1 MRERPCYGAPIFP
14 FIPPPA
20 YRPQLPL
27 LSCYHAPPPSSCDLS
42 LNPSS
47 CCCRRRTPDTRLPLF
62 RPSLS
67 PSVFVS
73 SIAMSRSPMRRWTDG
88 RRIVRCRPIDYTQTS
103 NRRRH
108 NGPSLPH
115 FIFVSRF
122 MFPFCYFVVRQ
133 FCVGAPAADG
143 GLIFFRLGLGV
154 AICQCRSRSSR
165 CRRRHHRIFPQGDS
179 AR

>member
-1 MRERPCYGAPIFP
+1 MLWCPHFPIHT
-14 FIPPPA
+14 PPA
-20 YRPQLPL
+20 SRPQLPL

-73 SIAMSRSPMRRWTDG
+73 SIAMSRSPMRRWTDADDASCVAAQSTTPK
-88 RRIVRCRPIDYTQTS
+88 RATAVATTA
-103 NRRRH
+103 
-108 NGPSLPH
+108 LPFTH

-122 MFPFCYFVVRQ
+122 MFPFCYVVVRPSVR
-133 FCVGAPAADG
+133 VGAPRTAVSSFSDWDWGWPSASAGRGPPVAA
-143 GLIFFRLGLGV
+143 
-154 AICQCRSRSSR
+154 AATTAY
-165 CRRRHHRIFPQGDS
+165 FPKVTS
-179 AR
+179 PR

>member
-1 MRERPCYGAPIFP
+1 MLWCPHFPIHT
-14 FIPPPA
+14 PPA
-20 YRPQLPL
+20 SRPQLPL
-27 LSCYHAPPPSSCDLS
+27 LSCYHAPPPSPCDLS

-88 RRIVRCRPIDYTQTS
+88 RTTHRALPPNRLHPNEQPPSPQRPFPSPFHLRLTIYVSILLCRCPSVSPRGRP
-103 NRRRH
+103 
-108 NGPSLPH
+108 
-115 FIFVSRF
+115 
-122 MFPFCYFVVRQ
+122 
-133 FCVGAPAADG
+133 ADG

-165 CRRRHHRIFPQGDS
+165 CRRHRIFPQGDS
-179 AR
+179 ARAR